1 MVDAAASCH
10 RIADEIRT
18 ARSGIA
24 VRAGVS
30 IADVERQ
37 PALND
42 RALVDLP
49 PAQPPIIFHE
59 RQQVRRRDA
68 EVVLAVPAGRTVI
81 EVRIREELVAAV
93 LAFPLQ
99 GVLRENR
106 IPAREPLRQLR
117 LQ

>member
-1 MVDAAASCH
+1 M
-10 RIADEIRT
+10 RLRPIGIADKV
-18 ARSGIA
+18 RS
-24 VRAGVS
+24 VRARVTVCAAVTVRD
-30 IADVERQ
+30 IERQ

-42 RALVDLP
+42 GRLTQLPAAEPDVAPHEGQLVG
-49 PAQPPIIFHE
+49 
-59 RQQVRRRDA
+59 RRDA
-68 EVVLAVPAGRTVI
+68 EVVFAVPVGRTVF

-106 IPAREPLRQLR
+106 IPAREPFRQLR